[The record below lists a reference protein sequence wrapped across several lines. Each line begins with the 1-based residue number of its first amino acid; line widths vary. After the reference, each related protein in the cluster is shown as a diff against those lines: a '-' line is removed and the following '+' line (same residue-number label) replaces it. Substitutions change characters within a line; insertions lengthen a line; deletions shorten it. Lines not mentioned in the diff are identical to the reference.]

1 MTKPARQYAI
11 SVHNR
16 CIFQVHDAS
25 DGTVLHTQSLPG
37 KISTTSVNGNIGSVS
52 FYSNGQRWLY
62 VYDLDRNMM
71 IRRSLASGSNGRYAS
86 LNANTADEHPVQ
98 VSPPVTPKA
107 LGNFLFW

>member
-1 MTKPARQYAI
+1 MTKPARQYAF

-52 FYSNGQRWLY
+52 FYSNGHCWLY
-62 VYDLDRNMM
+62 VYDLDRNIML
-71 IRRSLASGSNGRYAS
+71 RRSLASGGGRNASCYAD
-86 LNANTADEHPVQ
+86 TTDEHPIQ
-98 VSPPVTPKA
+98 ISPPVIPKA
-107 LGNFLFW
+107 LRNILFW